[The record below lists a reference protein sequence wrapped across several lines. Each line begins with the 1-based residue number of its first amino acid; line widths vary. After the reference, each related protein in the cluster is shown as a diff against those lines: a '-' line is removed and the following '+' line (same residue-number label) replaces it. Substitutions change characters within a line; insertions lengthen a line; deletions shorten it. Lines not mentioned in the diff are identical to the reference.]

1 MYHKRPLFFLKPITD
16 TVLVNH
22 KPKLSLA
29 GTRTT
34 IKPSTQP
41 QEYDL
46 SMRCDAD
53 GSEYAYRGA
62 QKPAEDY
69 LLVYDP
75 NTETLS
81 LDKLDTE
88 FNFNLQSTPTN
99 ASPKSL
105 RKQFP
110 HIDGA
115 SPEKESSSNE
125 ELFGGNAEDEEAG
138 DPHNPYDY
146 RHFLHAAKR
155 QRTASPEP
163 RPNLGSSP
171 MPRPSIEASPLPRPV
186 QLPNKQ
192 KPRPRP
198 QPKRPASPPPKE
210 EADADNEDSDDG
222 GLIIEMEPDSHKRRN
237 RFMGAFDQDIISNG
251 PVSLRSAASSMSPA
265 ARILR
270 RPPSEESD
278 DDSDN
283 ADILEDL
290 KLPSP
295 RRSPPI
301 RTPQEE
307 AEDEADLEAELEM
320 ALEEEQAEEA
330 NVGHGL
336 GINGAGGFNEGSRIV
351 QDESSEE
358 SEEE

>member
-1 MYHKRPLFFLKPITD
+1 MNSFADWTI
-16 TVLVNH
+16 VNH
-22 KPKLSLA
+22 KPKLSQA
-29 GTRTT
+29 GTKAT

-46 SMRCDAD
+46 SIECDVD
-53 GSEYAYRGA
+53 GSEYAYSGA
-62 QKPAEDY
+62 QKAVEEY
-69 LLVYDP
+69 LLIYDP

-99 ASPKSL
+99 NSAKSL

-115 SPEKESSSNE
+115 SPEKESETNE
-125 ELFGGNAEDEEAG
+125 DIVGGDVEEDEAG

-155 QRTASPEP
+155 QKTASPEP

-171 MPRPSIEASPLPRPV
+171 MPRPSIEASPLRRPV
-186 QLPNKQ
+186 QLPNKP
-192 KPRPRP
+192 KPRSRP

-278 DDSDN
+278 DSDN

-295 RRSPPI
+295 RRSPPV

-320 ALEEEQAEEA
+320 ALEKEQAEEA
-330 NVGHGL
+330 NAGYGL
-336 GINGAGGFNEGSRIV
+336 GINGGVGFNEGSRIV
-351 QDESSEE
+351 HDESSEE

>member
-1 MYHKRPLFFLKPITD
+1 MLI
-16 TVLVNH
+16 
-22 KPKLSLA
+22 
-29 GTRTT
+29 
-34 IKPSTQP
+34 
-41 QEYDL
+41 
-46 SMRCDAD
+46 
-53 GSEYAYRGA
+53 
-62 QKPAEDY
+62 
-69 LLVYDP
+69 YDP

-99 ASPKSL
+99 TNSKSL

-110 HIDGA
+110 HIDGGA
-115 SPEKESSSNE
+115 SPYKESEANE
-125 ELFGGNAEDEEAG
+125 ELFGGDAEGDAAG
-138 DPHNPYDY
+138 NPHNPYDY

-163 RPNLGSSP
+163 RSNLGSSP
-171 MPRPSIEASPLPRPV
+171 MPRPSIEASPIRRPV
-186 QLPNKQ
+186 QLPNKP

-198 QPKRPASPPPKE
+198 QVKRPASPPPKE

-222 GLIIEMEPDSHKRRN
+222 GLIIEMDPDSHKRRN

-265 ARILR
+265 GRILR
-270 RPPSEESD
+270 RPPSDES

-307 AEDEADLEAELEM
+307 AEDEADLEKELEM
-320 ALEEEQAEEA
+320 ALEKEQAEEA
-330 NVGHGL
+330 NAGHGL
-336 GINGAGGFNEGSRIV
+336 GINGAGDFNEGSRIV
-351 QDESSEE
+351 HEESSEE